1 MAQSEINNTINTD
14 EIGEPRIGVFICEC
28 GVNIGG
34 VINCQTVADYAG
46 TLPDVI
52 RSSVNKYTCSDS
64 GQSEIKQAIKDNNL
78 NRVLVA
84 ACTPKTHEPIFR
96 ACVEKAGLNPY
107 LFEFVNIREHCSW
120 IHMQEK
126 EDATE
131 KACELVRMG
140 VSRASKLEPLESNEV
155 SVTDTALVIGAGVAG
170 IQSALDIA
178 EMGYKV
184 YLVEKNPSIG
194 GKMAQLDKTFPT
206 NDCSICILG
215 PKMVEVARNKN
226 IELMTYSEVEEVDG
240 YVGNFKAKVRHKARY
255 VDVNTCTGC
264 GLCVQKCP
272 VEVPNIEF
280 NEGIGTR
287 KAIYVPFPQAVP
299 LRAVIDKSVCIDC
312 GACSRACSSNSI
324 IMEQE
329 DTFSELDI
337 GVIVVTAGF
346 DVYDP
351 EPTHDFGYGLYD
363 NVITGMELERLINAS
378 GPTMGKVVRP
388 SDVKPPKKVG
398 FIQCVG
404 SRDKKRNRYCSSFCC
419 MYALKDAQLIREK
432 YPDSEVYIMYMDMRT
447 PFRNYE
453 EFYDRARD
461 MGIRF
466 IRGKP
471 GKVTENEDNGLKV
484 RVEDTL
490 TNDIIDLDLDL
501 LVLSVG
507 AVSSE
512 STERIRKILKVSRA
526 ADGFL
531 MEAHPKLKPV
541 DTTLDG
547 IFIGGVSQGPKDIPY
562 SVSQGSACAARASRY
577 LAQGKAITE
586 GITVEVNHDVC
597 VACGLCVPM
606 CPFQALSIEDGKLNI
621 IKALCKGCG
630 TCAVACPTGA
640 LQQNHF
646 KNDQLLAQVKNVFT
660 FEEE

>member
-1 MAQSEINNTINTD
+1 LAQSEINDDTKNTD
-14 EIGEPRIGVFICEC
+14 EPRIGVFICEC

-34 VINCQTVADYAG
+34 VIDCHAVADYAG

-96 ACVEKAGLNPY
+96 ACVEEAGLNPY

-126 EDATE
+126 EAATE

-140 VSRASKLEPLESNEV
+140 VSRASKLEPLQSNEV
-155 SVTDTALVIGAGVAG
+155 PVTNTALVIGAGVAG
-170 IQSALDIA
+170 MQSALDIA
-178 EMGYKV
+178 DMGYKV

-240 YVGNFKAKVRHKARY
+240 YVGNFKVKVRHKVRY
-255 VDVNTCTGC
+255 VDTNTCTGC
-264 GLCVQKCP
+264 GLCVEKCP
-272 VEVPNIEF
+272 VEVPNVEF

-346 DVYDP
+346 DVYNP

-512 STERIRKILKVSRA
+512 STERIRQILKVSRA

-562 SVSQGSACAARASRY
+562 SVSQGSACAARATRY

-586 GITVEVNHDVC
+586 GITVEVNPDIC
-597 VACGLCVPM
+597 VSCGICVPM

-646 KNDQLLAQVKNVFT
+646 RNDQLLAQVKNVFT

>member
-1 MAQSEINNTINTD
+1 MDQEEIIKDTKD
-14 EIGEPRIGVFICEC
+14 ADEPRIGVFICEC

-34 VINCQTVADYAG
+34 VVNCQDVADYAG
-46 TLPDVI
+46 TLPNVV
-52 RSSVNKYTCSDS
+52 SSAVNKYACSDS
-64 GQSEIKQAIKDNNL
+64 GQSEIKKAIEENDL
-78 NRVLVA
+78 NRILVA

-96 ACVEKAGLNPY
+96 ACVEEAGINPY

-120 IHMQEK
+120 IHMKEQEK
-126 EDATE
+126 ATK
-131 KACELVRMG
+131 KAQDLVRMG
-140 VSRASKLEPLESNEV
+140 VFRSAQLDPLQSNEV
-155 SVTDTALVIGAGVAG
+155 PVTDKALVIGAGVAG
-170 IQSALDIA
+170 MQTALDIA
-178 EMGYKV
+178 DMGYKV

-226 IELMTYSEVEEVDG
+226 IELMTYSEIDEVDG
-240 YVGNFKAKVRHKARY
+240 YVGNFNVKVRHKARH
-255 VDVNTCTGC
+255 VDLGTCTGC
-264 GLCVQKCP
+264 GLCVDKCP
-272 VEVPNIEF
+272 VEVPNVEF

-299 LRAVIDKSVCIDC
+299 LRAVVDRSVCIDC
-312 GACSRACSSNSI
+312 GACVKACNSKSI
-324 IMEQE
+324 DLDQE
-329 DTFSELDI
+329 DSISEI
-337 GVIVVTAGF
+337 EVGVIVVTAGF

-351 EPTHDFGYGLYD
+351 EPTNDYGYGLYD

-378 GPTMGKVVRP
+378 GPTMGKLVRP
-388 SDVKPPKKVG
+388 SDVKTPKRVG

-404 SRDKKRNRYCSSFCC
+404 SRDKKSNRYCSSFCC
-419 MYALKDAQLIREK
+419 MYALKDAQLIKEK
-432 YPDSEVYIMYMDMRT
+432 YPDSEVYIMYMDLRT

-461 MGIRF
+461 MGIKF

-471 GKVTENEDNGLKV
+471 GSVTEKDNGDMVV

-490 TNDIIDLDLDL
+490 TTEVIDLDLDL

-512 STERIRKILKVSRA
+512 SNERIRQILKVSRA
-526 ADGFL
+526 ADGFM

-562 SVSQGSACAARASRY
+562 SVSQGSACAARATRY
-577 LAQGKAITE
+577 LSQGKAITE
-586 GITVEVNHDVC
+586 GITVDVNDD
-597 VACGLCVPM
+597 LCVRCGMCITM
-606 CPFQALSIEDGKLNI
+606 CPFQALSLEDDKVNV

-630 TCAVACPTGA
+630 TCSVACPTSA
-640 LQQNHF
+640 LEQSHF
-646 KNDQLLAQVKNVFT
+646 KNDQLLAQVRNVFT
-660 FEEE
+660 FEE

>member
-1 MAQSEINNTINTD
+1 MAQSEINNNINTD
-14 EIGEPRIGVFICEC
+14 EIDEPRIGVFICEC

-34 VINCQTVADYAG
+34 VIDCQAVADYAG

-96 ACVEKAGLNPY
+96 ACVEEAGLNPY

-126 EDATE
+126 DAATE

-140 VSRASKLEPLESNEV
+140 VSRASKLEPLQSNEV
-155 SVTDTALVIGAGVAG
+155 PVTDTALVIGAGVAG
-170 IQSALDIA
+170 MQSALDIA

-226 IELMTYSEVEEVDG
+226 IELMTYSEIEEVDG
-240 YVGNFKAKVRHKARY
+240 YVGNFKVKVRHKARY
-255 VDVNTCTGC
+255 VDTDTCTGC

-272 VEVPNIEF
+272 VEVPNTEF
-280 NEGIGTR
+280 NEGIGIR

-299 LRAVIDKSVCIDC
+299 LRAVVDRSVCIDC
-312 GACSRACSSNSI
+312 GACSRACSSNSV

-512 STERIRKILKVSRA
+512 STERIRQILKVSRA
-526 ADGFL
+526 ADGFM

-547 IFIGGVSQGPKDIPY
+547 IFIGGVTQGPKDIPY

-586 GITVEVNHDVC
+586 GITVEVNPDIC

-606 CPFQALSIEDGKLNI
+606 CPFQALSIEDGKLKI
-621 IKALCKGCG
+621 VKALCKGCG

-646 KNDQLLAQVKNVFT
+646 RNDQLLAQVKNVFT

>member
-1 MAQSEINNTINTD
+1 MAQEELTTD
-14 EIGEPRIGVFICEC
+14 TNRPDEPRIGVFTCEC

-34 VINCQTVADYAG
+34 VVNCQEVADYVG
-46 TLPDVI
+46 TLPNVA

-64 GQSEIKQAIKDNNL
+64 GQSEIKQAIKDHNL
-78 NRVLVA
+78 NRVIVA

-96 ACVEKAGLNPY
+96 ACVEEAGLNPY

-126 EDATE
+126 DKATQ
-131 KACELVRMG
+131 KASELVRMG
-140 VSRASKLEPLESNEV
+140 VARAAQLEPLESNEV
-155 SVTDTALVIGAGVAG
+155 PVTDAALVIGAGVAG
-170 IQSALDIA
+170 MQAALDIA
-178 EMGYKV
+178 DMGHKV

-226 IELMTYSEVEEVDG
+226 IELMTYSEIDEVDG
-240 YVGNFKAKVRHKARY
+240 YVGNFKAKVRHKARHI
-255 VDVNTCTGC
+255 DTDTCTGC

-272 VEVPNIEF
+272 IEIPDVEF

-299 LRAVIDKSVCIDC
+299 LRAVVDRSVCIDC
-312 GACSRACSSNSI
+312 GACIKACSSKSI
-324 IMEQE
+324 DMEQE
-329 DTFSELDI
+329 DTFSELDV

-351 EPTHDFGYGLYD
+351 EPTNDYGYGLYD

-378 GPTMGKVVRP
+378 GPTMGKLVRP
-388 SDVKPPKKVG
+388 SDVTPPKRVG

-404 SRDKKRNRYCSSFCC
+404 SRDKNRNRYCSSFCC

-461 MGIRF
+461 MGIKF

-471 GKVTENEDNGLKV
+471 GKVTEKDDGTV
-484 RVEDTL
+484 VARVEDTL
-490 TNDIIDLDLDL
+490 TNDVINLDLDL

-507 AVSSE
+507 AVSSD
-512 STERIRKILKVSRA
+512 STERIRQILKVSRA
-526 ADGFL
+526 ADGFM
-531 MEAHPKLKPV
+531 MESHPKLKPV

-547 IFIGGVSQGPKDIPY
+547 IFIGGVTQGPKDIPY
-562 SVSQGSACAARASRY
+562 SVSQGSACAARATRY
-577 LAQGKAITE
+577 LAQGRAITE
-586 GITVEVNHDVC
+586 GITVDVNDDIC
-597 VACGLCVPM
+597 VGCEICVPM
-606 CPFQALSIEDGKLNI
+606 CPFQALSMEGGRLNI

-640 LQQNHF
+640 LQQSHF
-646 KNDQLLAQVKNVFT
+646 KNDQLLAQVKSVFT
-660 FEEE
+660 YQGE

>member
-1 MAQSEINNTINTD
+1 MAQSEINDDTKNTD
-14 EIGEPRIGVFICEC
+14 EPRIGVFICEC

-34 VINCQTVADYAG
+34 VIDCHAVADYAG

-96 ACVEKAGLNPY
+96 ACVEEAGLNPY

-126 EDATE
+126 EAATE

-140 VSRASKLEPLESNEV
+140 VSRASKLEPLQSNEV
-155 SVTDTALVIGAGVAG
+155 PVTNTALVIGAGVAG
-170 IQSALDIA
+170 MQSALDIA
-178 EMGYKV
+178 DMGYKV

-240 YVGNFKAKVRHKARY
+240 YVGNFKVKVRHKVRY
-255 VDVNTCTGC
+255 VDTNTCTGC
-264 GLCVQKCP
+264 GLCVEKCP
-272 VEVPNIEF
+272 VEVPNVEF

-346 DVYDP
+346 DVYNP

-512 STERIRKILKVSRA
+512 STERIRQILKVSRA

-562 SVSQGSACAARASRY
+562 SVSQGSACAARATRY

-586 GITVEVNHDVC
+586 GITVEVNPDIC
-597 VACGLCVPM
+597 VSCGICVPM

-646 KNDQLLAQVKNVFT
+646 RNDQLLAQVKNVFT

>member
-1 MAQSEINNTINTD
+1 MTDDPDNTD
-14 EIGEPRIGVFICEC
+14 EARIGVFICEC

-34 VINCQTVADYAG
+34 VVDCQAVADYAG

-64 GQSEIKQAIKDNNL
+64 GQSEIKQAIIDNKL

-96 ACVEKAGLNPY
+96 ACVEEAGLNPY

-126 EDATE
+126 EEATE

-140 VSRASKLEPLESNEV
+140 VSRAARLEPLQSNEV
-155 SVTDTALVIGAGVAG
+155 PVTDTALVIGAGVAG
-170 IQSALDIA
+170 MQSALDIA
-178 EMGYKV
+178 DMGYKV
-184 YLVEKNPSIG
+184 YLVEKDPSIG

-240 YVGNFKAKVRHKARY
+240 YVGNFKVKVKHKARY
-255 VDVNTCTGC
+255 VDVDTCTGC

-272 VEVPNIEF
+272 VEVPNTEF

-299 LRAVIDKSVCIDC
+299 LRAVVDRSVCIDC
-312 GACSRACSSNSI
+312 GACSRACSSNSV

-329 DTFSELDI
+329 DSFSELDV

-351 EPTHDFGYGLYD
+351 EPTNDFGYGLYD

-471 GKVTENEDNGLKV
+471 GKVTEVENGDLKV

-507 AVSSE
+507 AVSGE
-512 STERIRKILKVSRA
+512 STERIRQILKVSRA
-526 ADGFL
+526 ADGFM

-547 IFIGGVSQGPKDIPY
+547 IFIGGVTQGPKDIPY
-562 SVSQGSACAARASRY
+562 SVSQGSACAARATRY

-586 GITVEVNHDVC
+586 GITVDVNDDIC
-597 VACGLCVPM
+597 VACGICVPM
-606 CPFQALSIEDGKLNI
+606 CPFQALSLEDGKLNI

-660 FEEE
+660 FGDE

>member
-1 MAQSEINNTINTD
+1 LAQSEINNNINTD
-14 EIGEPRIGVFICEC
+14 EIDEPRIGVFICEC

-34 VINCQTVADYAG
+34 VIDCQAVADYAG

-96 ACVEKAGLNPY
+96 ACVEEAGLNPY

-126 EDATE
+126 DAATE
-131 KACELVRMG
+131 KACELVRMS
-140 VSRASKLEPLESNEV
+140 VSRASKLEPLQSNEV
-155 SVTDTALVIGAGVAG
+155 PVTNTALVIGAGVAG
-170 IQSALDIA
+170 MQSALDIA

-240 YVGNFKAKVRHKARY
+240 YVGNFKVKVRHKARY
-255 VDVNTCTGC
+255 VDTDTCTGC

-272 VEVPNIEF
+272 VEVPNTEF
-280 NEGIGTR
+280 NEGIGIR

-312 GACSRACSSNSI
+312 GACSRACSSNSV

-512 STERIRKILKVSRA
+512 STERIRQILKVSRA
-526 ADGFL
+526 ADGFM

-547 IFIGGVSQGPKDIPY
+547 IFIGGVTQGPKDIPY

-586 GITVEVNHDVC
+586 GITVEVNPDIC

-606 CPFQALSIEDGKLNI
+606 CPFQALSIEDGKLKI
-621 IKALCKGCG
+621 VKALCKGCG

-646 KNDQLLAQVKNVFT
+646 RNDQLLAQVKNVFT

>member
-1 MAQSEINNTINTD
+1 MTQKELIIENEQAD
-14 EIGEPRIGVFICEC
+14 DPRVGVFVCEC
-28 GVNIGG
+28 GGNIGG
-34 VINCQTVADYAG
+34 VVNCQEVADYAG
-46 TLPDVI
+46 KLPNVVK
-52 RSSVNKYTCSDS
+52 SVVNKYTCSDA
-64 GQSEIKQAIKDNNL
+64 GQSEIKQAIKEHKL

-84 ACTPKTHEPIFR
+84 SCTPKTHEPIFR
-96 ACVEKAGLNPY
+96 TCVEEGGLNPY

-120 IHMQEK
+120 IHMQDK
-126 EDATE
+126 DKATK
-131 KACELVRMG
+131 KASELVRMG
-140 VSRASKLEPLESNEV
+140 VARARLLEPLESNV
-155 SVTDTALVIGAGVAG
+155 VPVTNKALVIGAGVAG
-170 IQSALDIA
+170 MQSALDIA
-178 EMGYKV
+178 DMGYKV

-226 IELMTYSEVEEVDG
+226 IELMTYSEVEEVEG
-240 YVGNFKAKVRHKARY
+240 YVGNFSVKVKHKPRY

-272 VEVPNIEF
+272 IEVPNIEF

-287 KAIYVPFPQAVP
+287 KAVYVPFPQAVP
-299 LRAVIDKSVCIDC
+299 LRAVVDKTVCIDC
-312 GACSRACSSNSI
+312 GACSKACESKSINMDQEENISN
-324 IMEQE
+324 
-329 DTFSELDI
+329 LDV
-337 GVIVVTAGF
+337 GVIVVTTGF

-351 EPTHDFGYGLYD
+351 EPTNHFGYGLYD
-363 NVITGMELERLINAS
+363 NIVTGMELERLINAS
-378 GPTMGKVVRP
+378 GPTLGKLVRP

-404 SRDKKRNRYCSSFCC
+404 SRDKNHNRYCSSFCC

-432 YPDSEVYIMYMDMRT
+432 YPDSEVYIMYMDIRA

-461 MGIRF
+461 MGIKF

-471 GKVTENEDNGLKV
+471 GKVTEKENGNVIV

-490 TNDIIDLDLDL
+490 TNNIYNLELDL

-507 AVSSE
+507 AVPGE
-512 STERIRKILKVSRA
+512 STERIRQILKISRA
-526 ADGFL
+526 ADGFM

-547 IFIGGVSQGPKDIPY
+547 IFIGGVTQGPKDIPY
-562 SVSQGSACAARASRY
+562 SVSQGSACAARATRY
-577 LAQGKAITE
+577 LAQGKATTE
-586 GITVEVNHDVC
+586 GITVEVDNNVC
-597 VACGLCVPM
+597 VGCGICVPM
-606 CPFQALSIEDGKLNI
+606 CPFQALSMEGDKLNI

-630 TCAVACPTGA
+630 TCSVACPTGA
-640 LQQNHF
+640 LQQSHF
-646 KNDQLLAQVKNVFT
+646 KNEQLLAQVRSVFT
-660 FEEE
+660 LAGE

>member
-1 MAQSEINNTINTD
+1 MAQDKSVKENNENI
-14 EIGEPRIGVFICEC
+14 RIGVFVCEC
-28 GVNIGG
+28 GTNIGG
-34 VINCQTVADYAG
+34 VVNCEAVADYAA
-46 TLPDVI
+46 TMPNVTY
-52 RSSVNKYTCSDS
+52 SVVNKYTCSDA
-64 GQSEIKQAIKDNNL
+64 GQSEIKKAIKDHNL

-84 ACTPKTHEPIFR
+84 SCTPKTHEPIFR
-96 ACVEKAGLNPY
+96 ACVEEGGLNPY

-120 IHMQEK
+120 IHMQNK
-126 EDATE
+126 NDATE
-131 KACELVRMG
+131 KASELVRMG
-140 VSRASKLEPLESNEV
+140 VSRAALLEPLESNEV
-155 SVTDTALVIGAGVAG
+155 PVINKALVIGAGVAG
-170 IQSALDIA
+170 MQAALDIA
-178 EMGYKV
+178 DIGYKV

-226 IELMTYSEVEEVDG
+226 IELMTYSEIEEVDG
-240 YVGNFKAKVRHKARY
+240 YIGNFHIKIKHKPRY
-255 VDVNTCTGC
+255 VDLSTCTGC

-272 VEVPNIEF
+272 VEVPDFDF

-299 LRAVIDKSVCIDC
+299 LRAVVDKSVCINC
-312 GACSRACSSNSI
+312 NACVKTCQSNSV
-324 IMEQE
+324 IMDQVE
-329 DTFSELDI
+329 SSSDI
-337 GVIVVTAGF
+337 EVGVIVVTTG
-346 DVYDP
+346 YDLYNP

-363 NVITGMELERLINAS
+363 NVITGMELERLLNAS
-378 GPTMGKVVRP
+378 GPTMGKLVRP
-388 SDVKPPKKVG
+388 SDVKPPKRIG

-404 SRDKKRNRYCSSFCC
+404 SRDKNRNRYCSGFCC

-432 YPDSEVYIMYMDMRT
+432 YPDSEVFIMYMDIRS

-461 MGIRF
+461 MGIKF

-471 GKVTENEDNGLKV
+471 GTVEEDENCNITV

-490 TNDIIDLDLDL
+490 TNNIYNLNLDL
-501 LVLSVG
+501 LVLSIG

-512 STERIRKILKVSRA
+512 SSEHVRQLLKVSRA
-526 ADGFL
+526 ADGFM

-547 IFIGGVSQGPKDIPY
+547 IFIGGVTQGPKDIPY
-562 SVSQGSACAARASRY
+562 SVSQGSACAARATRF
-577 LAQGKAITE
+577 LAQGKATTE
-586 GITVEVNHDVC
+586 GITVEVNDNIC
-597 VACGLCVPM
+597 VRCGLCVPI
-606 CPFQALSIEDGKLNI
+606 CPFQALSLTDDKLTV

-630 TCAVACPTGA
+630 TCATTCPTGA

-646 KNDQLLAQVKNVFT
+646 KNEQLLAQIKSVFT
-660 FEEE
+660 YGGE

>member
-1 MAQSEINNTINTD
+1 MIHKIIKNDANDTEI
-14 EIGEPRIGVFICEC
+14 PRIGVFICEC
-28 GVNIGG
+28 GVNIGS
-34 VINCQTVADYAG
+34 VINCRELADYAA
-46 TLPDVI
+46 TLPGVV
-52 RSSVNKYTCSDS
+52 RSSVNRYTCSDA
-64 GQSEIKQAIKDNNL
+64 GQSEIRQAIKDHSL

-96 ACVEKAGLNPY
+96 ACVEEAGLNPY

-120 IHMQEK
+120 IHMREK
-126 EDATE
+126 EKATY

-140 VSRASKLEPLESNEV
+140 VSRAFRLKPLRSSEV
-155 SVTDTALVIGAGVAG
+155 PVTDAALVIGAGVAG
-170 IQSALDIA
+170 MQAALDIA
-178 EMGYKV
+178 DMGHKV

-215 PKMVEVARNKN
+215 PKMVEIARNEN

-240 YVGNFKAKVRHKARY
+240 YVGNFKVKVRHKARY
-255 VDVNTCTGC
+255 INTDSCTGC
-264 GLCVQKCP
+264 GLCVEKCP
-272 VEVPNIEF
+272 VEVPNTEF

-287 KAIYVPFPQAVP
+287 KAVYIPFPQAVP
-299 LRAVIDKSVCIDC
+299 LKAVVDRSVCIDC
-312 GACSRACSSNSI
+312 GACTRACNSNSI
-324 IMEQE
+324 DMQQA
-329 DTFSELDI
+329 DSFSELEA
-337 GVIVVTAGF
+337 GVIVVTTGYE
-346 DVYDP
+346 VYDP
-351 EPTHDFGYGLYD
+351 EPAHDFGYGIYD

-378 GPTMGKVVRP
+378 GPTMGKLVRP
-388 SDVKPPKKVG
+388 GDLRSPGRIG

-404 SRDKKRNRYCSSFCC
+404 SRNKKRNRYCSSFCC
-419 MYALKDAQLIREK
+419 MYALKNAQLIREK

-461 MGIRF
+461 MGIKF

-471 GKVTENEDNGLKV
+471 GRVCGKDNGDLVV

-490 TNDIIDLDLDL
+490 TTDIIELELDL

-507 AVSSE
+507 AVSGA
-512 STERIRKILKVSRA
+512 STERIRQILKVSRA

-531 MEAHPKLKPV
+531 MESHPKLRPV

-547 IFIGGVSQGPKDIPY
+547 IFIGGVAQGPKDIPY
-562 SVSQGSACAARASRY
+562 SVSQGSACAARAARY
-577 LAQGKAITE
+577 LSRGCAVTE
-586 GITVEVNHDVC
+586 GITVDVDHDVC
-597 VACGLCVPM
+597 VACGICVSM
-606 CPFQALSIEDGKLNI
+606 CPFQALSLKNGKLDI

-630 TCAVACPTGA
+630 TCAAACPTGA

-646 KNDQLLAQVKNVFT
+646 MNDQLLAQIKNAFVFG
-660 FEEE
+660 EE

>member
-1 MAQSEINNTINTD
+1 MTQKELIIENEQAD
-14 EIGEPRIGVFICEC
+14 DPRVGVFVCEC

-34 VINCQTVADYAG
+34 VVNCQEVADYAG
-46 TLPDVI
+46 KLPNVVK
-52 RSSVNKYTCSDS
+52 SVVNKYTCSDA
-64 GQSEIKQAIKDNNL
+64 GQSEIKQAIKEHKL

-84 ACTPKTHEPIFR
+84 SCTPKTHEPIFR
-96 ACVEKAGLNPY
+96 TCVEEGGLNPY

-120 IHMQEK
+120 IHMQDK
-126 EDATE
+126 DKATK
-131 KACELVRMG
+131 KASELVRMG
-140 VSRASKLEPLESNEV
+140 VARARLLEPLESNV
-155 SVTDTALVIGAGVAG
+155 VPVTNKALVIGAGVAG
-170 IQSALDIA
+170 MQSALDIA
-178 EMGYKV
+178 DMGYKV

-240 YVGNFKAKVRHKARY
+240 YVGNFSVKVKHKPRY
-255 VDVNTCTGC
+255 VNVNTCTGC

-272 VEVPNIEF
+272 IEVPNIEF

-287 KAIYVPFPQAVP
+287 KAVYVPFPQAVP
-299 LRAVIDKSVCIDC
+299 LRAVVDKTVCIDC
-312 GACSRACSSNSI
+312 GACSKACESKSINMDQEETISN
-324 IMEQE
+324 
-329 DTFSELDI
+329 LDV
-337 GVIVVTAGF
+337 GVIVVTTGF

-351 EPTHDFGYGLYD
+351 EPTNHFGYGLYD
-363 NVITGMELERLINAS
+363 NIVTGMELERLINAS
-378 GPTMGKVVRP
+378 GPTLGKLVRP
-388 SDVKPPKKVG
+388 SDVKPPKKIG

-404 SRDKKRNRYCSSFCC
+404 SRDKNHNRYCSSFCC

-432 YPDSEVYIMYMDMRT
+432 YPDSEVFIMYMDIRA

-461 MGIRF
+461 MGIKF

-471 GKVTENEDNGLKV
+471 GKVTEKENGNVIV

-490 TNDIIDLDLDL
+490 TNNIYNLELDL

-507 AVSSE
+507 AVPGE
-512 STERIRKILKVSRA
+512 STERIRQILKISRA
-526 ADGFL
+526 ADGFM

-547 IFIGGVSQGPKDIPY
+547 IFIGGVTQGPKDIPY
-562 SVSQGSACAARASRY
+562 SVSQGSACAARATRY
-577 LAQGKAITE
+577 LAQGKATTE
-586 GITVEVNHDVC
+586 GITVEVDNNVC
-597 VACGLCVPM
+597 VGCGICVPM
-606 CPFQALSIEDGKLNI
+606 CPFQALSMEGDKLNI

-630 TCAVACPTGA
+630 TCTVACPTGA
-640 LQQNHF
+640 LQQSHF
-646 KNDQLLAQVKNVFT
+646 KNEQLLAQVRSVFT
-660 FEEE
+660 LAGE

>member
-1 MAQSEINNTINTD
+1 MAQSEINDDTKNTD
-14 EIGEPRIGVFICEC
+14 EPRIGVFICEC

-34 VINCQTVADYAG
+34 VIDCHAVADYAG

-96 ACVEKAGLNPY
+96 ACVEEAGLNPY

-126 EDATE
+126 EAATE

-140 VSRASKLEPLESNEV
+140 VSRASKLEPLQSNEV
-155 SVTDTALVIGAGVAG
+155 PVTNTALVIGAGVAG
-170 IQSALDIA
+170 MQSALDIA
-178 EMGYKV
+178 DMGYKV

-240 YVGNFKAKVRHKARY
+240 YVGNFKVKVRHKARY

-264 GLCVQKCP
+264 GLCVEKCP
-272 VEVPNIEF
+272 VEVPNTEF

-512 STERIRKILKVSRA
+512 STERIRQILKVSRA

-562 SVSQGSACAARASRY
+562 SVSQGSACAARATRY

-586 GITVEVNHDVC
+586 GITVEVNPDIC
-597 VACGLCVPM
+597 VACGICVPM

-646 KNDQLLAQVKNVFT
+646 RNDQLLAQVKNVFT
-660 FEEE
+660 FEE

>member
-1 MAQSEINNTINTD
+1 MAQRKSMNDTNRPE
-14 EIGEPRIGVFICEC
+14 EPRIGVFICEC

-34 VINCQTVADYAG
+34 VINCHEVADYVG
-46 TLPDVI
+46 TLPNVV

-64 GQSEIKQAIKDNNL
+64 GQSEIKKAIKEQKL
-78 NRVLVA
+78 NRVIVA

-96 ACVEKAGLNPY
+96 ACVEEAGLNPY

-126 EDATE
+126 DKATE
-131 KACELVRMG
+131 KARELVRMG
-140 VSRASKLEPLESNEV
+140 VYRAAELEPLQSNEV
-155 SVTDTALVIGAGVAG
+155 PVTDAALVIGAGVAG
-170 IQSALDIA
+170 MQAALDIA
-178 EMGYKV
+178 DMGHKV

-226 IELMTYSEVEEVDG
+226 IELMTYSEIEDVDG
-240 YVGNFKAKVRHKARY
+240 YVGNFKIKVRHKARY
-255 VDVNTCTGC
+255 IDMDKCTGC
-264 GLCVQKCP
+264 GMCVEKCP
-272 VEVPNIEF
+272 IEVPNVEF

-287 KAIYVPFPQAVP
+287 KAIYISFPQAVP

-312 GACSRACSSNSI
+312 GACSKACSSKAIDMGQKDS
-324 IMEQE
+324 
-329 DTFSELDI
+329 FSEI
-337 GVIVVTAGF
+337 EAGAIIVTAGF
-346 DVYDP
+346 DLYDP
-351 EPTHDFGYGLYD
+351 EPTNDYGYGLYD
-363 NVITGMELERLINAS
+363 NVITGMELERIINAS
-378 GPTMGKVVRP
+378 GPTMGKLVRP
-388 SDVKPPKKVG
+388 GDVQTPKRIG

-404 SRDKKRNRYCSSFCC
+404 SRDKNRNRYCSSFCC

-432 YPDSEVYIMYMDMRT
+432 YPDSEVYIMYMDMRS

-461 MGIRF
+461 MGIKF

-471 GKVTENEDNGLKV
+471 GKVTETENGDIV
-484 RVEDTL
+484 TRVEDTL
-490 TNDIIDLDLDL
+490 TGNIIDLELDL

-507 AVSSE
+507 AVSGD
-512 STERIRKILKVSRA
+512 STEQIRQILKVSRA
-526 ADGFL
+526 ADGFM
-531 MEAHPKLKPV
+531 MESHPKLKPV

-547 IFIGGVSQGPKDIPY
+547 IFIGGVTQGPKDIPY
-562 SVSQGSACAARASRY
+562 SVAQGSACAARATRY
-577 LAQGKAITE
+577 LAQGRAITE
-586 GITVEVNHDVC
+586 GITVEVDEDIC
-597 VACGLCVPM
+597 VGCGMCVPM
-606 CPFQALSIEDGKLNI
+606 CPFQALSLEDGKLNI

-646 KNDQLLAQVKNVFT
+646 KNGQLLAQVRSAFT
-660 FEEE
+660 FEGE